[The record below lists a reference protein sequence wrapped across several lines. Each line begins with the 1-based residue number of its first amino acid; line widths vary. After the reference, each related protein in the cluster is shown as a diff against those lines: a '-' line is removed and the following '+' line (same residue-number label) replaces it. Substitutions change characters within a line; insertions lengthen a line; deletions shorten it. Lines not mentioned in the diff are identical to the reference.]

1 MFRQLFTSSGAV
13 FGARGENGLPNSNI
27 LSIILIVPLLFAGP
41 SQAADLPLAKSLA
54 VAEDALSAMRTRKWN
69 TARRLIAKI
78 GDPAVA
84 KAMKWRLLTRPRSGA
99 TFEDI
104 AGFVE
109 SNPDWPLQDR
119 LAEQAEFAMGNGTS
133 NDRIV
138 EWFDSHPPVSF
149 AGLQHNID
157 ALWRQGQKLAAAVLA
172 RQNWVEQTFR
182 SNRAKAFYRRNK
194 KLLRPEDHAARLES
208 LLWKG
213 HVNSARR
220 MLKSFKFEAGPRR
233 LAEARLLLKSRRTKG
248 KAGRRQVEKALAK
261 VPNELRDD
269 AGLIFDRV
277 RWSRRNNGDEAARA
291 VLLAAPDPTGQER
304 LWWRERNI
312 QIRDSLTAGDT
323 SGAYDLAAHHRQT
336 SGLQLME
343 AEWMAGWIALR
354 HIGWPER
361 AFEHFTRLYMA
372 TSRPIS
378 QSRGAYW
385 LGRAADEWGKAE
397 WAQQWFGEAAQY
409 ATTFY
414 GQFAL
419 ARLGRSRIDLPR
431 DPAPTKAERQ
441 AFEHMELVRAV
452 RVLQRLGQTELV
464 RPFLIRLRNQA
475 TTPQMWVMVAALG
488 VELEQ
493 TPDTL
498 RTGKWA
504 ARNGHVLVSA
514 AYPIIQLAAQNKV
527 ELPLLLALIRQESEF
542 ETGAIS
548 PAGARGLMQLMP
560 YTARRTAKSLRIRYA
575 RGLLTSD
582 PGYNVKLGIAYL
594 ASLLDQYDGSY
605 VLSLAAYNAG
615 PNNVAAWLRRFGDP
629 RKGGVDIVDWIE
641 SIPFGETRN
650 YVQRILEGLQTY
662 RAQFGDQRLAAAS
675 SMELWR
681 PSQKIANTA
690 NNARCVAN
698 ALVYSVPP
706 PC

>member
-1 MFRQLFTSSGAV
+1 M
-13 FGARGENGLPNSNI
+13 PKSNI
-27 LSIILIVPLLFAGP
+27 LSIVLIAPLLVAGP
-41 SQAADLPLAKSLA
+41 GQAADLPPAESLA
-54 VAEDALSAMRTRKWN
+54 VAENALGAMRARKWK
-69 TARRLIAKI
+69 TARRLIVKI

-84 KAMKWRLLTRPRSGA
+84 KVMTWRLLTRPRSGA

-109 SNPDWPLQDR
+109 GNPDWPYQDR

-133 NDRIV
+133 NARIV
-138 EWFDSHPPVSF
+138 EWFDIHPPVSF
-149 AGLQHNID
+149 NGLQRNID
-157 ALWRQGQKLAAAVLA
+157 ALRRRGQTLAAAVLA
-172 RQNWVEQTFR
+172 RRNWVEQTFR
-182 SNRAKAFYRRNK
+182 SNRAKNFYRRNK
-194 KLLRPEDHAARLES
+194 KLLRPEDHAARLEN

-220 MLKSFKFEAGPRR
+220 MLKSFKFKAGPRR
-233 LAEARLLLKSRRTKG
+233 LAEARLLLKSRRTRG
-248 KAGRRQVEKALAK
+248 KAGRRRVEQALAK
-261 VPNELRDD
+261 VPKELRGD

-277 RWSRRNNGDEAARA
+277 RWSRRNRKDDAARA
-291 VLLAAPDPTGQER
+291 LLLAAPDPAGQESR
-304 LWWRERNI
+304 WWRERSI
-312 QIRDSLTAGDT
+312 QIRDSLIAGDT
-323 SGAYDLAAHHRQT
+323 SGAYDLAAHHRQAA
-336 SGLQLME
+336 GLQLIE

-354 HIGWPER
+354 HLGWPER
-361 AFEHFTRLYMA
+361 AFTHFTRLYMA
-372 TSRPIS
+372 TTRPIS
-378 QSRGAYW
+378 QARGAYW

-397 WAQQWFGEAAQY
+397 WAEQWFSEAAQY
-409 ATTFY
+409 ATTYY

-419 ARLGRSRIDLPR
+419 ARLGQTRIELPP
-431 DPAPTKAERQ
+431 DPAPTKAERE
-441 AFEHMELVRAV
+441 AFARMELVRAV

-504 ARNGHVLVSA
+504 ARNGHVLVNA
-514 AYPIIQLAAQNKV
+514 AYPIIQIAAQNEV

-542 ETGAIS
+542 ETDAIS

-560 YTARRTAKSLRIRYA
+560 YTARRAAKSLRLRYA
-575 RGLLTSD
+575 RRRLTSD

-594 ASLLDQYDGSY
+594 ASLLEQYGGSY

-615 PNNVAAWLRRFGDP
+615 PNNVAAWIRKFGDP

-662 RAQFGDQRLAAAS
+662 RAQFGDARLATAANG
-675 SMELWR
+675 ELWR
-681 PSQKIANTA
+681 PSLQIAAAET
-690 NNARCVAN
+690 NARCVAN
-698 ALVYSVPP
+698 ALVHAVPP